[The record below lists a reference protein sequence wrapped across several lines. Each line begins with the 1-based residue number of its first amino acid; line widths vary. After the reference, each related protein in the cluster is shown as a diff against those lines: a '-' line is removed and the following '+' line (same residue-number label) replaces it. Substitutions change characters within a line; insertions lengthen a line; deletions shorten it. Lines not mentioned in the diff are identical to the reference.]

1 MSVGSTRWK
10 NYSAVPMHH
19 IFGKQYKSSIRN
31 MQLTTENCMPCLEEQ
46 IDVKGSI
53 DGNKE

>member
-10 NYSAVPMHH
+10 NYSAVPRHH
-19 IFGKQYKSSIRN
+19 IFGRQYKSGIRN
-31 MQLTTENCMPCLEEQ
+31 MQPITGKCMPCLEEQ

>member
-1 MSVGSTRWK
+1 MSVGSIQRK
-10 NYSAVPMHH
+10 NCSAVPMHH
-19 IFGKQYKSSIRN
+19 IFGRQYKSGIRN
-31 MQLTTENCMPCLEEQ
+31 MQPITGKCMPCLEEQ

>member
-10 NYSAVPMHH
+10 NYSAVSMHH